1 MKRMAA
7 SELVKGAGDPGLFGP
22 GSVTWRIHAHPTM
35 LIGGLRSLI
44 VQALNPLSMAG
55 VAQHSNYKDDSWGR
69 LMRTTD
75 YVMTTTYGDTAAAE
89 RQVKIVKTIHERV
102 KGVDDFT
109 GLPYSANDPE
119 LLLWVHC
126 AQVDAF
132 VSAYRAYGPGLSD
145 EEEDGYVREMALLG
159 EMFGISAK
167 SLPRTMNEMRDYM
180 DSQQLVCTPPA
191 KDAMKFILFPPVP
204 WPGGKLP
211 EIPARKLLLIPGRAG
226 YSLYSLA
233 TIAILPTEVRRAYRL
248 PWVPLTPMLK
258 ASVFALTRTM
268 RRVFP
273 PPPTIRNAMERQRE
287 LEADNVA

>member
-1 MKRMAA
+1 
-7 SELVKGAGDPGLFGP
+7 
-22 GSVTWRIHAHPTM
+22 M

-89 RQVKIVKTIHERV
+89 RQVRIVKTIHERV
-102 KGVDDFT
+102 KGTDDFT
-109 GLPYSANDPE
+109 GLPYSANDPA

-126 AQVDAF
+126 SQIDAF
-132 VSAYRAYGPGLSD
+132 VAAYRAYGPSISD
-145 EEEDGYVREMALLG
+145 DEASRYIDEMARLG
-159 EMFGISAK
+159 EMFGIRAEDI
-167 SLPRTMNEMRDYM
+167 PRDLHQLDEYM
-180 DSQQLVCTPPA
+180 AAQELISTPA
-191 KDAMKFILFPPVP
+191 ARDAMKFILFPPVP

-211 EIPARKLLLIPGRAG
+211 EIPARKLLLIPGRTA
-226 YSLYSLA
+226 YSIYSLA
-233 TIAILPTEVRRAYRL
+233 TIATLSREVRRAYRL

-273 PPPTIRNAMERQRE
+273 PPPTIQNAMERQRE
-287 LEADNVA
+287 LEAVGP

>member
-1 MKRMAA
+1 MDRMVA
-7 SELVKGAGDPGLFGP
+7 SDLVKGAGDAGLFGP
-22 GSVTWRIHAHPTM
+22 GSMTWRIHAHPAM

-102 KGVDDFT
+102 KGIDDFT

-126 AQVDAF
+126 SQIDAF
-132 VSAYRAYGPGLSD
+132 IAAYRAYGPRLSD
-145 EEEDGYVREMALLG
+145 EEASQYIDEMARLG
-159 EMFGISAK
+159 EMFGIPGENI
-167 SLPRTMNEMRDYM
+167 PRDIHQLNEYM
-180 DSQQLVCTPPA
+180 ASQELISTPA
-191 KDAMKFILFPPVP
+191 ARDAMKFIFFPPVP

-226 YSLYSLA
+226 YSIYSLA
-233 TIAILPTEVRRAYRL
+233 TIATLPREVRRAYSL
-248 PWVPLTPMLK
+248 PWVPLTPVLK
-258 ASVFALTRTM
+258 ASVYALTRTM

-273 PPPTIRNAMERQRE
+273 PPPTIQNAMERQRE
-287 LEADNVA
+287 LEAGVA